1 MAPKDAAHNQR
12 WRIAE
17 VIFGI
22 PMAGCIV
29 LQALVPVRIDATP
42 VLSNSLLVAGI
53 TFVSAGVVL
62 IVAAR
67 RQFAIHR
74 QPTDP
79 GLATRK
85 IIDTGIF
92 RLSRNPMYLGAVLVF
107 LGIGFGLKSMWFLVM
122 SLPAAAASSLILI
135 KPEERYLS
143 SKFGPGYSNYR
154 ASVNRW
160 IGRKR
165 KRPH

>member
-1 MAPKDAAHNQR
+1 MAPKDAAHNQK

-17 VIFGI
+17 VTFGI
-22 PMAGCIV
+22 PMAACIV
-29 LQALVPVRIDATP
+29 LHLLVPVRIDVTP
-42 VLSNSLLVAGI
+42 VLSNCLLVAGI
-53 TFVSAGVVL
+53 TCISAGVALV
-62 IVAAR
+62 VAAR

-85 IIDTGIF
+85 IINTGIF

-122 SLPAAAASSLILI
+122 TLPAAVASSLILI
-135 KPEERYLS
+135 RPEERYLS
-143 SKFGPGYSNYR
+143 SKFGPGYSDYR

-165 KRPH
+165 KRSH